1 MNLKLNDEIGDAN
14 VFIMTESGPKSV
26 SLKNLLSNK
35 KALIIAVPGA
45 FTPTCNDDHLPGFI
59 KNYEN
64 FKNIGIDQIFFISVN
79 DPFVVNKWKEYNK
92 ANNIEFLADSNLE
105 FADMTGLKIDLSVI
119 GLGVRLSRFAL
130 LIDNCILKKIFD
142 EEGGGLEKSKA
153 ENILPNL

>member
-1 MNLKLNDEIGDAN
+1 MNLKLNDEIGNAN

-35 KALIIAVPGA
+35 KVLIVAVPGA

-92 ANNIEFLADSNLE
+92 ANKKCIKSQ
-105 FADMTGLKIDLSVI
+105 KILIAV
-119 GLGVRLSRFAL
+119 LG
-130 LIDNCILKKIFD
+130 
-142 EEGGGLEKSKA
+142 
-153 ENILPNL
+153 